1 LLLEERTWTLK
12 LDPKFMLLL
21 GLTIIFNAEAFGER
35 MNFDV
40 AIDAW

>member
-1 LLLEERTWTLK
+1 
-12 LDPKFMLLL
+12 LDPKFIMLLL

-40 AIDAW
+40 AIDA